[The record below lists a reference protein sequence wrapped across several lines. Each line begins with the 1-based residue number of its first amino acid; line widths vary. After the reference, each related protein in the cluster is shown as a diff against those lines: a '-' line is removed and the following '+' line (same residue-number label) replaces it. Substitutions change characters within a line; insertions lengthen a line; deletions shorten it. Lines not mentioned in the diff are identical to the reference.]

1 MDNANIQ
8 SLRATMLVRMRESE
22 IQRSILDNL
31 RWRGILAFRCQPAP
45 VPVRKGNAIVGFRR
59 ADVFNVG
66 MPDIVCVIRGR
77 FVGIE
82 VKSKSGKQ
90 RPEQRVWQERI
101 AKAGGA
107 YVLARS
113 WEDVVSALSH
123 EFSLCSTKS

>member
-1 MDNANIQ
+1 
-8 SLRATMLVRMRESE
+8 MLVRMRESE

-59 ADVFNVG
+59 ADAFNVG
-66 MPDIVCVIRGR
+66 MPDIVCIIRGR

-82 VKSKSGKQ
+82 VKSESGRQ

-101 AKAGGA
+101 VKAGGV
-107 YVLARS
+107 YMLARS
-113 WEDVVSALSH
+113 WEDVSGALSR
-123 EFSLCSTKS
+123 EFSLCSTNR

>member
-1 MDNANIQ
+1 
-8 SLRATMLVRMRESE
+8 MLVRMRESE

-59 ADVFNVG
+59 ADAFNVG

-77 FVGIE
+77 FIGIE
-82 VKSKSGKQ
+82 VKSESGRQ

-101 AKAGGA
+101 AHAGGT

-113 WEDVVSALSH
+113 WEDVLSALSH